1 MGSYRVVVTDQVFPS
16 VDLERAMLAEHDAEL
31 VVADGPVEQ
40 VIELARDADA
50 LLNTYL
56 PIDSAFLARLE
67 RCAIVARYGIG
78 VDNIDLEAAGAAG
91 IAVTNVPDYSV
102 EEVAAHALALL
113 LALLRKVPDG
123 AQAVLAGEWGLD
135 RVRPLRRLSGLT
147 VGLVGFGRIARRL
160 ERSLAAL
167 DVACV
172 VFDPYL
178 PADRRAGAAGHVTF
192 VDSVE
197 ALLDRSDAVSLHAP
211 LTPDTRGM
219 IGRAELERL
228 GSDGVLVNTS
238 RGPLVDVPALVA
250 ALHEGVIRAAGLD
263 VLDVE
268 PPTDPGRLDLPGLL
282 VTPHMAYYSQEAI
295 EESQT
300 KATTQVISALEG
312 RPLDYRV
319 N

>member
-1 MGSYRVVVTDQVFPS
+1 MGRYRVVVTDQVFPS
-16 VDLERAMLAEHDAEL
+16 VELERDMLAEHGADL
-31 VVADGPVEQ
+31 VVADGTVEQ
-40 VIELARDADA
+40 VVELARDADA

-56 PIDSAFLARLE
+56 PIDAAFLSRLD

-78 VDNIDLEAAGAAG
+78 VDNIDLEAARTAG

-113 LALLRKVPDG
+113 LALLRKVPEG

-167 DVACV
+167 DVRCV

-178 PADRRAGAAGHVTF
+178 PAAARGGAVGEVAF
-192 VDSVE
+192 VDTLE
-197 ALLDRSDAVSLHAP
+197 DLLDRADAVSLHAP
-211 LTPDTRGM
+211 LTPGTRGM
-219 IGRAELERL
+219 VGRAELERL
-228 GSDGVLVNTS
+228 GPDGVLVNTS
-238 RGPLVDVPALVA
+238 RGPLVDVPALVT
-250 ALHEGVIRAAGLD
+250 ALEDGVIRAAGLD

-268 PPTDPGRLDLPGLL
+268 PPTDPGRFDVPGLL
-282 VTPHMAYYSQEAI
+282 LTPHMAYYSQEAI
-295 EESQT
+295 AESQT
-300 KATTQVISALEG
+300 KATTQVISALLG
-312 RPLDYRV
+312 RPLDYQV